1 MVTFRRT
8 AYMFIFVLSCL
19 PSYMVAQGSRT
30 LAPDLFLLA
39 QQGQFQVFN
48 REASAFEDGQYKGTR
63 MSERGSDGVAWI
75 RDITFGNGAI
85 DLDIRGRDVLQKSF
99 VGIAFHGVD
108 DKTYDAV
115 YFRPFNF
122 QATDS
127 VRRIHAV
134 QYISHPDFTWKRLR
148 EERNGLYEKAI
159 TPAPRANEWFHVT
172 IVVQHPKVQ
181 VFVNGK
187 AEPALSVEQLSK
199 RGTGKIG
206 IWVGDQSNGDFANLK
221 ITQ

>member
-1 MVTFRRT
+1 MMIT
-8 AYMFIFVLSCL
+8 L
-19 PSYMVAQGSRT
+19 SRT
-30 LAPDLFLLA
+30 VCAFVAILLCSAPLAFAQSTIVAPDLFHLA
-39 QQGQFQVFN
+39 QRGQFQVFN
-48 REASAFEDGQYKGTR
+48 REASAFEDGQYKGLR
-63 MSERGSDGVAWI
+63 MSEKGNDGVAWI
-75 RDITFGNGAI
+75 QNITFANGVI
-85 DLDIRGRDVLQKSF
+85 ELDIRGRDVMQQSF
-99 VGIAFHGVD
+99 VGVAFHGTD
-108 DKTYDAV
+108 DKTYDAI

-122 QATDS
+122 QSADS

-148 EERNGLYEKAI
+148 EERNGQYEKAI
-159 TPAPRANEWFHVT
+159 APAPRASEWFHVS

-206 IWVGDQSNGDFANLK
+206 LWVGDHSNGDFANLR

>member
-1 MVTFRRT
+1 MV
-8 AYMFIFVLSCL
+8 ILSRIACAVALFCCTL
-19 PSYMVAQGSRT
+19 PAFAQGVIVAS
-30 LAPDLFLLA
+30 DLFQMA
-39 QQGQFQVFN
+39 QRGQFQVFN
-48 REASAFEDGQYKGTR
+48 REASAFEDGQYKGLR
-63 MSERGSDGVAWI
+63 MSERGNDGVAWI
-75 RDITFGNGAI
+75 HDITFGNGTI

-99 VGIAFHGVD
+99 VGVAFHGVD
-108 DKTYDAV
+108 NKTYDAV

-148 EERNGLYEKAI
+148 EERNGQYEKAI
-159 TPAPRANEWFHVT
+159 APAPRASEWFHVS

-187 AEPALSVEQLSK
+187 AEPALRVEQLSK

-206 IWVGDQSNGDFANLK
+206 LWVGDQSNGDFANLK